1 MDAIKSCLS
10 LQLLLLLT
18 LWHLVLPITVLVTI
32 VLVTIVLV
40 TIVVVAIVSKVARS
54 RSAGSLREGDRKESV
69 RTDERQK
76 IRDESEDGKIRTGG
90 LSSSVKSASSTLSGS
105 GDTFFLFG
113 GRSFSRAW

>member
-18 LWHLVLPITVLVTI
+18 LWHLVLPII